1 MAKRKTPKVDLKPR
15 AEKITEQQ
23 LERLRKAAQGITKMQ
38 QEIGTLETRKHSVL
52 HMIATMQ
59 DVIEELR
66 EEFKKDYGTDE
77 INIVDGTI
85 KYNENDNNEA
95 NKKDNH
101 R

>member
-1 MAKRKTPKVDLKPR
+1 MAKTKTIDLKPR
-15 AEKITEQQ
+15 AEKITDEQ
-23 LERLRKAAQGITKMQ
+23 LERLRKAAQGITKIQ
-38 QEIGTLETRKHSVL
+38 QEIGTLETRKHSLL

-66 EEFKKDYGTDE
+66 QEFKKDYGTDE
-77 INIVDGTI
+77 VNILDGTI

-95 NKKDNH
+95 DKKDND

>member
-1 MAKRKTPKVDLKPR
+1 
-15 AEKITEQQ
+15 
-23 LERLRKAAQGITKMQ
+23 
-38 QEIGTLETRKHSVL
+38 VL